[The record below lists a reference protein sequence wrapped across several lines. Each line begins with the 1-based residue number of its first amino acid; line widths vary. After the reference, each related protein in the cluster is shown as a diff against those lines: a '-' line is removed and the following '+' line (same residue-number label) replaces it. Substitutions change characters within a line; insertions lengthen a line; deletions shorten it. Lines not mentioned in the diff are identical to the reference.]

1 MIDKNAMALYV
12 KVVENNS
19 FSKAAQRE
27 GVPVST
33 VSRKI
38 SELEKALGARLLE
51 RSTRK
56 LRMTEIGQEYYQHT
70 MHSSAGIQSG
80 RTHF

>member
-12 KVVENNS
+12 KVVEHTS
-19 FSKAAQRE
+19 FSKAAKRE

-38 SELEKALGARLLE
+38 SELEKAVGARLLE
-51 RSTRK
+51 RSTR
-56 LRMTEIGQEYYQHT
+56 
-70 MHSSAGIQSG
+70 
-80 RTHF
+80 